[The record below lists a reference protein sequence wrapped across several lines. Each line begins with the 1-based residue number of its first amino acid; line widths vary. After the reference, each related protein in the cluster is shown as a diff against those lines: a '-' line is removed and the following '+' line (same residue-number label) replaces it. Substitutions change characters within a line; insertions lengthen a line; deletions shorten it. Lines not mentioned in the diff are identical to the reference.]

1 MNRLASL
8 TIYVLACVALAGLVV
23 ACAGTQSKEQES
35 AAVAFQETFSR
46 AMADGI
52 VTPEEAAEIE
62 IRWKAW
68 RTAPSGPGIG
78 TIIGAAAGTVA
89 LSLYPGLRLI
99 LPLIANRHILGTE
112 PDPEVAR
119 VAGAPKPTA

>member
-1 MNRLASL
+1 MNRLAFTVL
-8 TIYVLACVALAGLVV
+8 YVLACVALAGLAVS
-23 ACAGTQSKEQES
+23 CMGTPSPQQES
-35 AAVAFQETFSR
+35 AAVAFQETLSR

-68 RTAPSGPGIG
+68 RTAPSGTSPGAIL
-78 TIIGAAAGTVA
+78 GAAVGTTLLA
-89 LSLYPGLRLI
+89 AFPILRMI
-99 LPLIANRHILGTE
+99 PNRWILGTE

-119 VAGAPKPTA
+119 VAGTPKPTA